1 MNFIPCV
8 MTTCI
13 SLLRGINVGGHRKIT
28 MPDLRELYVSVG
40 FTAVQTYIQ
49 SGNAIF
55 RYMETEAG
63 NLSGIIS
70 NAIHQAFNLDVAVVV
85 RSAAEWKLVI
95 ERMPYPHL
103 SAETIHVIFLSTKP
117 SGIVPV
123 CTPEDEKRSAGK
135 WYALSKEIYLHCPQG
150 FSKFKF
156 PSAFTEKNLGVYTT
170 TRNWE
175 TVLKLYEIAG
185 KSE

>member
-1 MNFIPCV
+1 
-8 MTTCI
+8 MTTYI
-13 SLLRGINVGGHRKIT
+13 SLLRGINVGGHRKIN
-28 MPDLRELYVSVG
+28 MPDLRKLYVSHG

-49 SGNAIF
+49 SGNVIF
-55 RYMETEAG
+55 RYMETKAG

-95 ERMPYPHL
+95 ERMPYPAL

-117 SGIVPV
+117 SGIVPA

-135 WYALSKEIYLHCPQG
+135 WYVLSKEIYLHCPQG